1 MRHVWYDVPAG
12 REDVQIEVRPAR
24 AEDKAAVLA
33 FTTHT
38 WEDEE
43 GDYIHLVWNRWLRNR
58 HGQMFVATADGQPVS
73 VARVALQSR
82 TEAWFEGMRVD
93 PHFRR
98 QGIAVQVQQAC
109 LAYAR
114 QQGCRVAR
122 LATGAE
128 NYTSQHLT
136 EQGGFRRVA
145 AFQHHLAP
153 ASAETVAGVR
163 PATAADLPAILN
175 LWRASAARP
184 AAANLVPHG
193 WSWQEMKEARLRR
206 IVARPP
212 KAHRAP
218 SALVAASAA
227 GEVSGFALYRTRYG
241 QLLEINWLEG
251 AEEAMRQLAQAT
263 RALAQERRLN
273 DVACFAADHPPV
285 RQALLAAGFQPEF
298 EMWLYACEL

>member
-1 MRHVWYDVPAG
+1 MMCPLG
-12 REDVQIEVRPAR
+12 GKNMQIEVRPAR

-33 FTTHT
+33 FTAHT
-38 WEDEE
+38 WDDEE
-43 GDYIHLVWNRWLRNR
+43 GDYIHLVWDRWLRSR

-82 TEAWFEGMRVD
+82 TAAWFEGMRVD

-98 QGIAVQVQQAC
+98 QGIAAQVQQAC
-109 LAYAR
+109 LTYAR
-114 QQGCRVAR
+114 QQGRRVAR

-128 NYTSQHLT
+128 NYASQHLT

-145 AFQHHLAP
+145 TFQHYLAP

-163 PATAADLPAILN
+163 PATAADLPAILD
-175 LWRASAARP
+175 LWRASAARQ
-184 AAANLVPHG
+184 AAASLVPHG
-193 WSWQEMKEARLRR
+193 WSWQEMTEARLRR
-206 IVARPP
+206 IVARLP
-212 KAHRAP
+212 KAHRAI
-218 SALVAASAA
+218 SALVAASTT

-241 QLLEINWLEG
+241 ELLEINWLEG

-263 RALAQERRLN
+263 RVIAQERGLS

-285 RQALLAAGFQPEF
+285 RQALVAAGFQPEF